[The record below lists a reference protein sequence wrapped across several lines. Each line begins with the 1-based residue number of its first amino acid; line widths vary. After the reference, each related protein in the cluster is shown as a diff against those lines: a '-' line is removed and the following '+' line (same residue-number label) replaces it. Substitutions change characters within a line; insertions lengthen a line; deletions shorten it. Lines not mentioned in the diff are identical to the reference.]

1 MEKKNHSF
9 PLQVEATEQTQADSA
24 CLSNLTLMQP

>member
-1 MEKKNHSF
+1 MEKNKHSF
-9 PLQVEATEQTQADSA
+9 PLQEEATEQTQVDSS